1 MRSPQPQEADD
12 FPTDVGYIIVRVT
25 SHRIFKSTGTN
36 RWGKEGKVH
45 GVGYDPPH

>member
-25 SHRIFKSTGTN
+25 SHRIFKSTGTD